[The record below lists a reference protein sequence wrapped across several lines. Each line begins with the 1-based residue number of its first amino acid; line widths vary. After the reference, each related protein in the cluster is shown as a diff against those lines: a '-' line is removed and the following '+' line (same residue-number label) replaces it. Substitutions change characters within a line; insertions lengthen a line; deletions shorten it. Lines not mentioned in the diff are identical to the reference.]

1 MSTTPIGN
9 GTEIINPPKSPTSN
23 LIGQLKNG
31 VLLIMKKEIDNRGEI
46 LLEALPYIKKFWGK
60 IVVIKYGGSA
70 MEDKNLEQ
78 QILKDIIL
86 LKYVG
91 MKPVIVHGGGSEI
104 SEEMKKR
111 NKTPQFLNGLRVT
124 DEETMEI
131 TEMVLIGKINTRLV
145 AEINL
150 YISEGPG
157 NGVKGIGL
165 SGEDAQLLTVKKHR
179 VPELGLVGEV
189 EKINPEILTIL
200 LEKNYIPVIATVGVD
215 KEGIRYNINADTV
228 AGQIAISLQAG
239 KLIYLSDV
247 EGIFKDFKDPTSLIS
262 SLPINQAK
270 ELIKSGQIQKGMIPK
285 VDSAVQALE
294 GGVNKVHFLNGKR
307 AHSVLLEL
315 FTDSGIG
322 TEIIP

>member
-1 MSTTPIGN
+1 
-9 GTEIINPPKSPTSN
+9 
-23 LIGQLKNG
+23 
-31 VLLIMKKEIDNRGEI
+31 MKKEIDKRGKI
-46 LLEALPYIKKFWGK
+46 LLEALPYIKKFWNK
-60 IVVIKYGGSA
+60 IVIVKYGGSA
-70 MEDKNLEQ
+70 MKDKDLEK
-78 QILKDIIL
+78 QIIKDIIL

-91 MKPVIVHGGGSEI
+91 MKPVIIHGGGPEI
-104 SEEMKKR
+104 SAEMEKR
-111 NKTPQFLNGLRVT
+111 NKIPQFVNGLRVT

-131 TEMVLIGKINTRLV
+131 TEMVLTGKINTRLV

-150 YISEGPG
+150 YISDGPG
-157 NGVKGIGL
+157 NEVKGIGL

-179 VPELGLVGEV
+179 IPELGLVGEV

-215 KEGIRYNINADTV
+215 KEGTRYNINADTV
-228 AGQIAISLQAG
+228 AGQIAISLQAE

-247 EGIFKDFKDPTSLIS
+247 DGIFKDFEDPTSVIS
-262 SLPINQAK
+262 SLTINQAK
-270 ELIKSGQIQKGMIPK
+270 DLIESGQIQKGMIPK
-285 VDSAVQALE
+285 VDSAIQALE

-322 TEIIP
+322 TEITH

>member
-1 MSTTPIGN
+1 M
-9 GTEIINPPKSPTSN
+9 
-23 LIGQLKNG
+23 
-31 VLLIMKKEIDNRGEI
+31 MKKEIDKRGEI
-46 LLEALPYIKKFWGK
+46 LLEALPYIKKFWDK

-70 MEDKNLEQ
+70 MKNKTLEK
-78 QILKDIIL
+78 QIIKDIIL

-91 MKPVIVHGGGSEI
+91 MKPVIVHGGGPEI
-104 SEEMKKR
+104 SVEMEKR
-111 NKTPQFLNGLRVT
+111 NKIPQFLNGLRVT

-131 TEMVLIGKINTRLV
+131 TEMVLTGKINTRLV

-179 VPELGLVGEV
+179 VQELGLVGEV

-228 AGQIAISLQAG
+228 AGQIAISLQAE

-247 EGIFKDFKDPTSLIS
+247 DGIFKDFKDPTSLIS

>member
-1 MSTTPIGN
+1 
-9 GTEIINPPKSPTSN
+9 
-23 LIGQLKNG
+23 
-31 VLLIMKKEIDNRGEI
+31 MKKDIDNRGKI
-46 LLEALPYIKKFWGK
+46 LLEALPYIKKFWDK
-60 IVVIKYGGSA
+60 TVVIKCGGSA
-70 MEDKNLEQ
+70 MKNKTLEK
-78 QILKDIIL
+78 QIIKDIIL

-91 MKPVIVHGGGSEI
+91 MKPVIIHGGGPEI
-104 SEEMKKR
+104 SVEMEKR
-111 NKTPQFLNGLRVT
+111 NKIPQFLNGLRVT

-131 TEMVLIGKINTRLV
+131 TEMVLTGKINTRLV

-179 VPELGLVGEV
+179 VAELGLVGEV

-215 KEGIRYNINADTV
+215 KEGIRYNINADNV
-228 AGQIAISLQAG
+228 AGQIAISLQAE

-247 EGIFKDFKDPTSLIS
+247 DGIFKDFKDPTSLIS
-262 SLPINQAK
+262 SLSINQAK

-307 AHSVLLEL
+307 AHSLLLEL

>member
-1 MSTTPIGN
+1 
-9 GTEIINPPKSPTSN
+9 
-23 LIGQLKNG
+23 
-31 VLLIMKKEIDNRGEI
+31 MKEDIDNRGEV
-46 LLEALPYIKKFWGK
+46 LLEALPYIKKFWDK

-70 MEDKNLEQ
+70 MKNKTLEK
-78 QILKDIIL
+78 QIIKDIIL

-91 MKPVIVHGGGSEI
+91 MKPVIIHGGGPEI
-104 SEEMKKR
+104 SIEMEKR
-111 NKTPQFLNGLRVT
+111 NMIPQFLNGLRIT

-131 TEMVLIGKINTRLV
+131 TEIVLIGKINTRLV

-179 VPELGLVGEV
+179 VAELGLVGEV
-189 EKINPEILTIL
+189 KKINPEILKIL
-200 LEKNYIPVIATVGVD
+200 MEKNYIPVIATVGVD

-228 AGQIAISLQAG
+228 AGQIAISLQAE

-247 EGIFKDFKDPTSLIS
+247 DGIFKDFKDPTSLIS
-262 SLPINQAK
+262 SLSINQAK

-294 GGVNKVHFLNGKR
+294 GRVNKVHFLNGNH
-307 AHSVLLEL
+307 AHSILLEL

-322 TEIIP
+322 TEIIC

>member
-1 MSTTPIGN
+1 
-9 GTEIINPPKSPTSN
+9 
-23 LIGQLKNG
+23 
-31 VLLIMKKEIDNRGEI
+31 MKDIDTDKRGEI
-46 LLEALPYIKKFWGK
+46 LLEALPYIKKFWDK
-60 IVVIKYGGSA
+60 TVVIKYGGSA
-70 MEDKNLEQ
+70 MQDKILEG
-78 QILKDIIL
+78 QIIEDIIL

-91 MKPVIVHGGGSEI
+91 MKPVIVHGGGAEI
-104 SEEMKKR
+104 SQEMKKR
-111 NKTPQFLNGLRVT
+111 NKIPQFVNGLRVT

-150 YISEGPG
+150 HILEGMG

-179 VPELGLVGEV
+179 IPELGLVGEV

-215 KEGIRYNINADTV
+215 KEGTRYNINADTV
-228 AGQIAISLQAG
+228 AGQIAISLQAE

-247 EGIFKDFKDPTSLIS
+247 DGIFKDFEDPTSLIS

-270 ELIKSGQIQKGMIPK
+270 DLIKSGKIQEGMIPK
-285 VDSAVQALE
+285 VDSAIQALE